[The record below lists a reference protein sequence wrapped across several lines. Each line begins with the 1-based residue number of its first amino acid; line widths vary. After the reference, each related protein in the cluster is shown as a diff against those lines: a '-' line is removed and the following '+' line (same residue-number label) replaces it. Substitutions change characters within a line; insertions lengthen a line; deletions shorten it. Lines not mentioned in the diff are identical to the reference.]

1 MEKKAGIRS
10 LLLMLVFIAVL
21 PSLAMVVYGYGSARR
36 EAIEQGRQQ
45 IRAMGALAAENEAQL
60 VDGVRQILSTVVSA
74 PAVRR
79 DDLRE
84 LCSEFLRNVAQATP
98 GYGTIG
104 VVNLDGDVRC
114 HGHTSRATLN
124 VADRPYFRQ
133 AVRDQRFS
141 VGEYMVGRVTG
152 SKQLGFAMPIFG
164 HTGELVGVAFTTVDL
179 GPASTRLRA
188 LGLSGSMQVDVA
200 DARGTVL
207 ASSRKDVDLI
217 GTQLESPALRAALG
231 GGELGSLELR
241 DTEGT
246 DWFYELMPVDG
257 TESARL
263 FVIAGGQRDTILQPA
278 TQRFQQQLAV
288 LLLTSLLGLALAW
301 HMAVRHIA
309 HPVSA
314 LLERIQAAA
323 RNRPVARTRLATTS
337 REFAD
342 LDTGLTAMLQ
352 QMGKYQVQLLKAQ
365 QITRVGFHQLDIVSG
380 HYTASDTFYELLGRD
395 PNGEPL
401 TMAQYQACIHPADKA
416 RIDQRREELL
426 STGQPVRVQYRIV
439 RTGGQVRWV
448 DVFAFVERDDSGR
461 PMAYGG
467 VLQDI
472 TEQHRLRRM
481 YLVQSKINEAVVTMT
496 SPYVLLERV
505 CQIAVEQGELRMVWI
520 ATLDPEQKTLVPLV
534 SAGHDDGFTELVAR
548 LGFDPESAL
557 TVAATALHTLAL
569 TVSNDLANDPRMALW
584 SKGALRRGYKAVAAV
599 PVSPE
604 GQNTLAL
611 VLMADETQHFQEEE
625 CRLLAAIGE
634 SLSSALEHLR
644 KDAERRAREER
655 LMLLEAS
662 VSRLNDIVLITEAA
676 FDADGPRIL
685 FVNEAFERI
694 TGYRAAEAIGQT
706 PRILQ
711 GPKTQRDALARIRQS
726 LADWEPVREEL
737 INYTKDGREF
747 WLEME
752 IVPVADDHGRYTHW
766 VAIARDITGRKL
778 AQQKEAQLRGGFE
791 LLFLGNPHPMWVFD
805 VQTRAFLEVNHAA
818 MEQYGYSHDEFM
830 AMTIDDIRPT
840 SERARLRNHVR
851 QPTAGGRNRSGTW
864 IHSCKNGSLISVD
877 ITTQR
882 LSYNGRDAELVV
894 AVDLTERIAL
904 EHQREQALL
913 AVQDSQAKLARAQ
926 SLAKLGS
933 WERFVD
939 ERPAVWSAGLYEIT
953 QRDPALGPPDIEESM
968 PTVHPEDLAAY
979 LKAMHACFAEGIT
992 DRLLYRCQLP
1002 DGRTRWL
1009 EENIDAPVRDA
1020 SGKILSV
1027 SGTVQDVTE
1036 RIEVESHL
1044 QRQLSRTKLLNHIA
1058 RATDERLDLARVF
1071 RVVCDNLESQFSVQF
1086 AAALLYDAASTS
1098 FKLVH
1103 LGPAAGGRGAAFGL
1117 LEGAVLPE
1125 DEAGLSRCV
1134 LGELV
1139 YEPDIAH
1146 AGFELPCRLARAGLG
1161 SVVFAPLQAQGA
1173 VIGVLVA
1180 ARDARAAFTSGE
1192 CEFMR
1197 QLAEHVALAA
1207 SQARLHLS
1215 LQEAYDELRE
1225 AQQAAMQQERLRVL
1239 GQMASGIAHDINNA
1253 ISPVAL
1259 YTESLLARETG
1270 LSERGRAQLQTVQL
1284 AIDDVAGTVA
1294 RMREFYRPS
1303 DSPAQRQPVELNQL
1317 VRQVLELTRAR
1328 WRDMA
1333 QEEGISVDV
1342 QLAFGEPLPSV
1353 LAFEGEIR
1361 DAVTNLVLNA
1371 VDAMPQGGTL
1381 SLSTKAVV
1389 LDGGMAGVQL
1399 TVSDTGI
1406 GMDEDT
1412 RRRCLEPFFST
1423 KGQRGSGLGLAMVY
1437 GAMQRHGAQITID
1450 SAPGQGTAI
1459 RLIFPAG

>member
-1 MEKKAGIRS
+1 VEKKAGIRS
-10 LLLMLVFIAVL
+10 LLLMLVVIAVL

-45 IRAMGALAAENEAQL
+45 IRAVGTLAAENEAQL

-79 DDLRE
+79 EDLRE
-84 LCSEFLRNVAQATP
+84 LCSEFLRNVAQTTP

-114 HGHTSRATLN
+114 HGHTSQAALN
-124 VADRPYFRQ
+124 VADRPYFRH
-133 AVRDQRFS
+133 AMRDQRFS
-141 VGEYMVGRVTG
+141 VGEYMVGRITG

-164 HTGELVGVAFTTVDL
+164 HAGDLVGVAFTTVDL
-179 GPASTRLRA
+179 GPASTKLRA
-188 LGLSGSMQVDVA
+188 LGLPGSMQVDVA

-207 ASSRKDVDLI
+207 ASTRKDVDLI

-246 DWFYELMPVDG
+246 DWFYELMPVEG

-263 FVIAGGQRDTILQPA
+263 FVIAGGQRDAILQPA

-288 LLLTSLLGLALAW
+288 LLLTILLGLALAW
-301 HMAVRHIA
+301 HMAVRHVA
-309 HPVSA
+309 HPVSS
-314 LLERIQAAA
+314 LLERIQDAA
-323 RNRPVARTRLATTS
+323 RNRPVARTRLVTTS

-342 LDTGLTAMLQ
+342 LDSGLTSMLQ
-352 QMGKYQVQLLKAQ
+352 QMGKYQSQLLKAQ

-395 PNGEPL
+395 PAGEPL

-416 RIDQRREELL
+416 RIDQLREVMVA
-426 STGQPVRVQYRIV
+426 TGQPVRVQYRLV

-448 DVFAFVERDDSGR
+448 DVFAFAERDDNGK
-461 PMAYGG
+461 PIAYGG

-472 TEQHRLRRM
+472 TEQHRLRRL
-481 YLVQSKINEAVVTMT
+481 YLVQSKINEAVVSMA
-496 SPYVLLERV
+496 SPYVLIERV

-534 SAGHDDGFTELVAR
+534 SAGHDDGFTELVGR
-548 LGFDPESAL
+548 LGFDAESAT
-557 TVAATALHTLAL
+557 TVAATALHTRTL

-599 PVSPE
+599 PISPP
-604 GQNTLAL
+604 GQNTLVL

-634 SLSSALEHLR
+634 SVSSALEHLR
-644 KDAERRAREER
+644 KEAERRAREER

-694 TGYRAAEAIGQT
+694 TGYSAAEAIGQT
-706 PRILQ
+706 PRMLQ

-726 LADWEPVREEL
+726 LADWTPVGEEL
-737 INYTKDGREF
+737 INYTRDGREF

-752 IVPVADDHGRYTHW
+752 IVPVADDQGRYTHW
-766 VAIARDITGRKL
+766 VAVGRDITGRKL

-830 AMTIDDIRPT
+830 AMSIEDIRPA
-840 SERARLRNHVR
+840 SERERLRDLIR
-851 QPTAGGRNRSGTW
+851 RSTEGRHRSGTW
-864 IHSCKNGSLISVD
+864 IHLRKDGSLVSVD
-877 ITTQR
+877 ITAQR
-882 LSYNGRDAELVV
+882 ISYNGRDAELVV
-894 AVDLTERIAL
+894 AVDLTERVAL

-913 AVQDSQAKLARAQ
+913 AVQESQAKLARAQ
-926 SLAKLGS
+926 SLARLGS

-939 ERPAVWSAGLYEIT
+939 DRPAVWSAGLYEIT

-968 PTVHPEDLAAY
+968 PTVHPEDLPDY
-979 LKAMHACFAEGIT
+979 LKAMRACFSDGVVG
-992 DRLLYRCQLP
+992 RLLYRCPLP

-1020 SGKILSV
+1020 SGQIISV

-1036 RIEVESHL
+1036 RIEFESHL
-1044 QRQLSRTKLLNHIA
+1044 QRQLSRTQLLNHIA

-1086 AAALLYDAASTS
+1086 AAVLLYDAVSAS

-1139 YEPDIAH
+1139 YEPDLAH

-1161 SVVFAPLQAQGA
+1161 SVVFAPLQAQGQ

-1180 ARDARAAFTSGE
+1180 ARDASKAFTTGE

-1342 QLAFGEPLPSV
+1342 QLAFGEPLPPV

-1381 SLSTKAVV
+1381 SLGTKAVV

-1399 TVSDTGI
+1399 TVTDTGI

-1450 SAPGQGTAI
+1450 SAPGQGTTI